1 MPHWADNHLIID
13 SVKLRI
19 SEVEAFSVGR
29 FARSSL
35 RRVQIGGESALRGS
49 KLTLQIECQG
59 KLSGNRAKDRAESLR
74 SSANSAGYVPLSFC
88 GDAIQGHIAEL
99 DTTPSGAGQICYRL
113 KFVLKNRS
121 DHARAAAIET
131 KIRSRAA
138 LTLLARAL
146 ARQSARYRSNDKDES
161 KS

>member
-13 SVKLRI
+13 SVNLHI
-19 SEVEAFSVGR
+19 SEVKAFSVGR
-29 FARSSL
+29 FE
-35 RRVQIGGESALRGS
+35 RVQIGSASTPRGC

-59 KLSGNRAKDRAESLR
+59 TLSGNRAKDRAESLR
-74 SSANSAGYVPLSFC
+74 SSANSADYVPLSFG
-88 GDAIQGHIAEL
+88 GDAVQVNIAEL
-99 DTTPSGAGQICYRL
+99 DTAPSGAGQICYRL
-113 KFVLKNRS
+113 KLVLKNRS

-161 KS
+161 MS